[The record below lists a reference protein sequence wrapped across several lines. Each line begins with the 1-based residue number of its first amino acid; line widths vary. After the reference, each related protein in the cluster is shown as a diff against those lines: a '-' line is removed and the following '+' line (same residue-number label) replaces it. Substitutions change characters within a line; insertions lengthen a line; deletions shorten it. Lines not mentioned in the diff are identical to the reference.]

1 MAVIKIKKPR
11 NPDESNAD
19 EPKLKKIRI
28 NTKGSGASST
38 VSTPKIKIN
47 LKSGASTPQNGMK
60 KEKSSSSLKVKLNL
74 KKNKNDQN
82 DVIKTKVKTPRLR
95 LKPIRVPGDGY
106 DSEASD
112 IEDDPLIES
121 GIILRVQPDIQVEF
135 IRNSI
140 ESGDYS
146 GISIKWKADRHAVV
160 TINDVMYG
168 AILVDLPTIVEVN
181 KSVDRKNLVKTLDVD
196 QMLLCIQTI
205 KDEDDVFLL
214 NPPDTEDLISK
225 HYEGIQDEINENK
238 KAFFKSQ
245 HGNQLTETEQKYL
258 KNITQKRYDYKN
270 GLTPPLYNVRN
281 RRFRRKMSAVELD
294 YVEKTV
300 EMLLKQDQESEEVNY
315 ELVDPSKVLLKTT
328 SSVNVVAETEEMKPA
343 VHSPGAVE
351 DEDELDLDAAFQS
364 DEDEGTT
371 QMNKLDGVL
380 EGEIQQYSDAEIDN
394 DVEEDEEDDD
404 EEDDEDDE
412 DEDEETGE
420 KDESRQHVKLLEDE
434 LRELESTLSHTKKK
448 SEKVTNPL
456 LKSRFLDNI
465 KKLEKE
471 VELKR
476 KQLKANE
483 EPNGEPDTTEAA
495 QIEDGDANNDEDLED
510 EEEDDN
516 DNDNEDDDDDQDD
529 EEIEVDAEEE
539 LPDENGTQGDE
550 NRVENEA
557 EPETEPTNNQE
568 ELDQNDLDMMMLF
581 GTEGDEG
588 EED

>member
-11 NPDESNAD
+11 NPDDVNTD

-28 NTKGSGASST
+28 KTKGSGSSST

-47 LKSGASTPQNGMK
+47 LKSSASTPQNDIK

-82 DVIKTKVKTPRLR
+82 DVGKTKVKTPRLR

-160 TINDVMYG
+160 TINEVMYG

-181 KSVDRKNLVKTLDVD
+181 KSVDRKNLMKTLDVD
-196 QMLLCIQTI
+196 QMLLCIQKI

-214 NPPDTEDLISK
+214 DPPDSEDLISK
-225 HYEGIQDEINENK
+225 HYEGLQDEINENK
-238 KAFFKSQ
+238 KTFFKSQ
-245 HGNQLTETEQKYL
+245 HGNQLTDVEQKYL
-258 KNITQKRYDYKN
+258 QNITQKRYDYKN

-294 YVEKTV
+294 YVDKTV

-315 ELVDPSKVLLKTT
+315 ELVDSSKVLLKTT
-328 SSVNVVAETEEMKPA
+328 SSVNVMAEAEEMKPT

-371 QMNKLDGVL
+371 QMNKLDDIL
-380 EGEIQQYSDAEIDN
+380 EGEAQQYSDAEIDN
-394 DVEEDEEDDD
+394 DVDEDEEEEDEDED
-404 EEDDEDDE
+404 EDDEDE

-483 EPNGEPDTTEAA
+483 EPVDEPDAREHAE
-495 QIEDGDANNDEDLED
+495 IEEGNVNNEEDLED
-510 EEEDDN
+510 EDEDDN
-516 DNDNEDDDDDQDD
+516 DNDNDNEDEDDDQDD
-529 EEIEVDAEEE
+529 EEVEEE
-539 LPDENGTQGDE
+539 LPEENGTQVAEDKIE
-550 NRVENEA
+550 EADVDAEVE
-557 EPETEPTNNQE
+557 PSNNQE

-581 GTEGDEG
+581 GAEG

>member
-1 MAVIKIKKPR
+1 MAIIKIKKPR
-11 NPDESNAD
+11 NPDESNTD

-28 NTKGSGASST
+28 KTKASGSSST
-38 VSTPKIKIN
+38 VSTPKIRIN
-47 LKSGASTPQNGMK
+47 LKSGASTPQNDIK
-60 KEKSSSSLKVKLNL
+60 KEKSSSTLKVKLNL
-74 KKNKNDQN
+74 KKNKTDQN
-82 DVIKTKVKTPRLR
+82 NVGKTKVKTPRLR

-146 GISIKWKADRHAVV
+146 GISIKWKADRHAIV

-168 AILVDLPTIVEVN
+168 AILVDLPTIIEVN
-181 KSVDRKNLVKTLDVD
+181 KSVDRKNLLKTLDVD

-205 KDEDDVFLL
+205 KNEDDVFLL
-214 NPPDTEDLISK
+214 DPPGTEDLISK

-238 KAFFKSQ
+238 KIFFRSQ
-245 HGNQLTETEQKYL
+245 HGNQLTEVEQKYL
-258 KNITQKRYDYKN
+258 QNITQKRYDYKN

-294 YVEKTV
+294 YVDKTV

-328 SSVNVVAETEEMKPA
+328 SSVNIMAEAEETKPV

-371 QMNKLDGVL
+371 QMNKLDDVL
-380 EGEIQQYSDAEIDN
+380 EGEVQQYSDVEIDN
-394 DVEEDEEDDD
+394 DVDEDEEEEDEDED
-404 EEDDEDDE
+404 EDDEDE

-476 KQLKANE
+476 KQLKVNE
-483 EPNGEPDTTEAA
+483 ESVEESETRETPA
-495 QIEDGDANNDEDLED
+495 IEEGNVNNEEDLED
-510 EEEDDN
+510 EDEDDN
-516 DNDNEDDDDDQDD
+516 DNDNEDEDDDQDD
-529 EEIEVDAEEE
+529 EDAEEE
-539 LPDENGTQGDE
+539 LPEENGTQGGEDKME
-550 NRVENEA
+550 EA
-557 EPETEPTNNQE
+557 ETQAEPSNNQE

-581 GTEGDEG
+581 GAEG